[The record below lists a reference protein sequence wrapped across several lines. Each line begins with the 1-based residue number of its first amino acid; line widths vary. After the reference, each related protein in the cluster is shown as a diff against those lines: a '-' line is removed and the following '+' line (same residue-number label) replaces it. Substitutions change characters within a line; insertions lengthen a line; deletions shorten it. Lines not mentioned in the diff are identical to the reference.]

1 LNYYSLLKNK
11 VCKRL
16 FKEKKEKEI
25 KTTYFALKNEE
36 YNMSKFY
43 WTEKQSQDATKFHWM
58 KIILKFMLHLTIKE
72 LNCIIL
78 FFI

>member
-1 LNYYSLLKNK
+1 LLKNK

-43 WTEKQSQDATKFHWM
+43 WTEKQSQDATKFRWM
-58 KIILKFMLHLTIKE
+58 KII
-72 LNCIIL
+72 
-78 FFI
+78 